1 VKSKKKNQNP
11 KLSTLNSQLST
22 TPTKPYH
29 PKGKVAFLFMALF
42 CFLAPCL
49 MFGTPAH
56 FLLLLLLSPSRLSSA
71 TAEDRSL

>member
-1 VKSKKKNQNP
+1 MGPAVDQP
-11 KLSTLNSQLST
+11 NSGRSAACA
-22 TPTKPYH
+22 PP
-29 PKGKVAFLFMALF
+29 LF